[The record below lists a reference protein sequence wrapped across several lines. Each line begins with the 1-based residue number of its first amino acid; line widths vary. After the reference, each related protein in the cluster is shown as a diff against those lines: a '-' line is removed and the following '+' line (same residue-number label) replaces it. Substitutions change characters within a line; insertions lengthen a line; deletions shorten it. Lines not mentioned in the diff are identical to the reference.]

1 MPLVLKILYGSI
13 TISLFV
19 HHLILS
25 AGFEDAIWVNNLSML
40 FFINQAYVMVLK
52 MLYGLITATF

>member
-40 FFINQAYVMVLK
+40 FFINQVYVMVLK